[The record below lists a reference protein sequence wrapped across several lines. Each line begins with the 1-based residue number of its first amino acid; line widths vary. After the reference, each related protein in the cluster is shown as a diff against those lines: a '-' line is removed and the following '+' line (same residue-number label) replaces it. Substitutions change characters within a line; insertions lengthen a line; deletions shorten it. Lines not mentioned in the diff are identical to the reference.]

1 MYPLNELSDT
11 LTTKLWERA
20 LTIVQ
25 DQHDSFS
32 PYTVQQVFAQLQR
45 DVVTLIMDGLE
56 ELGESPAQKSEV
68 VESQHETTQL
78 LPATVREATVWC
90 KQCGATEEDDCSQD
104 NGCRASSES
113 PVTRLMASWG
123 ETSEFRPGVIP
134 GYKECEHCGAVH
146 KEDDDFVIERGSPM
160 SEVGVAAI
168 VKPLH
173 GTHRADAWA
182 EELETAETSAMHKA
196 EVDGALDRAL
206 WDKAGMIASDRQL
219 DSAQRHSLHAHM
231 RDGIEI
237 GLDAFRKG
245 E

>member
-11 LTTKLWERA
+11 LTEQLWERA

-104 NGCRASSES
+104 NGCRASSELPDDFVIERGS
-113 PVTRLMASWG
+113 PMS
-123 ETSEFRPGVIP
+123 ETAPKVP
-134 GYKECEHCGAVH
+134 GYHECEHCGAVH
-146 KEDDDFVIERGSPM
+146 KEDDWLRRISQG
-160 SEVGVAAI
+160 
-168 VKPLH
+168 
-173 GTHRADAWA
+173 
-182 EELETAETSAMHKA
+182 
-196 EVDGALDRAL
+196 
-206 WDKAGMIASDRQL
+206 
-219 DSAQRHSLHAHM
+219 
-231 RDGIEI
+231 
-237 GLDAFRKG
+237 
-245 E
+245 